1 MTLSAKIAGLFVY
14 PVKSCRGIALSSAEL
29 TERGL
34 AHDREWMIV
43 DAAGRFVSQR
53 ELPRLAMIGTAL
65 PDGGLALSAPDRA
78 PLTLPLG
85 PSGARRP
92 VTVWRDTVQAI
103 DEGEGAARWLSDWCE
118 RELRLVRFDPD
129 VRRTC
134 NRAYVGDSGAH
145 TGFADAYPLLVLA
158 EASLADLNTRLSSP
172 LPMNRFR
179 PNVVLSGTEAYDEDH
194 IDEIAAGAIR
204 LKLVK
209 PCTRCQI
216 TTTDQATAEQG
227 SEPLVT
233 LATYRMSRVLDGVTF
248 GVNAIVS
255 AGAGETLHVG
265 ATAECSLR
273 F

>member
-1 MTLSAKIAGLFVY
+1 MALSAKIAGLFVY
-14 PVKSCRGIALSSAEL
+14 PVKSCRGIALPSAEL

-53 ELPRLAMIGTAL
+53 ELPRLALIGTAL
-65 PDGGLALSAPDRA
+65 SDGTLALTASGRA
-78 PLTLPLG
+78 PLTIPLD
-85 PSGARRP
+85 PSDDRRP
-92 VTVWRDTVQAI
+92 VTVWRDTIRAI
-103 DEGEGAARWLSDWCE
+103 DEGDGAARWLSGWCG

-129 VRRTC
+129 VRRTG

-145 TGFADAYPLLVLA
+145 TGFADAYPLLVLT
-158 EASLADLNTRLSSP
+158 EASLAELNTRLSSP

-194 IDEIAAGAIR
+194 IDEIAAGTIR

-216 TTTDQATAEQG
+216 TTTDQATGERA
-227 SEPLVT
+227 SEPLAT
-233 LATYRMSRVLDGVTF
+233 LATYRMNAALEGVTF
-248 GVNAIVS
+248 GVNAIVA
-255 AGAGETLHVG
+255 AGAGATLRVG
-265 ATAECSLR
+265 AVTECSLR